1 MKPTSPQQRLTD
13 LRYAV
18 LLHVQTTHKQQ
29 TPANVWAVADALLDY
44 AVKPYAQKHPIGL
57 MGWAAIFGAGLV
69 LSKPWQHIPEHAAQ
83 WLQSKYAQNFYQI
96 IIKQLKERP

>member
-18 LLHVQTTHKQQ
+18 LLHVQTTHKPQAS
-29 TPANVWAVADALLDY
+29 ANVWEVADAVLSY
-44 AVKPYAQKHPIGL
+44 AIKPYAQKHPIGF
-57 MGWAAIFGAGLV
+57 MGWATMLGAGLV
-69 LSKPWQHIPEHAAQ
+69 LSKPWQHVPEHTTQ

-96 IIKQLKERP
+96 IIKQLKELP